1 MVCCVVSRRKPGL
14 ILVLKPAE
22 PMRASSDMNHAAT
35 SMRWTP
41 GWVLLVS
48 ILAPASAWSLHTV
61 GPDLVP
67 GYIGV
72 LCWLTLT
79 PERRPRW
86 MSIRA
91 TVVEPALLASAASA
105 VAAQPTTAL
114 SLAASVNTESNVTG
128 EKEVG
133 KAKKPRAKA
142 RKPKAVTLAEM
153 KSLTGGADRAVVWS
167 QVGPGK
173 FVRQPGEENA
183 EGEGEEFAESAPAN
197 MVIEAVATS
206 SAVMDDG
213 DE

>member
-1 MVCCVVSRRKPGL
+1 
-14 ILVLKPAE
+14 
-22 PMRASSDMNHAAT
+22 MNHAAT

-61 GPDLVP
+61 GPDLVT

-91 TVVEPALLASAASA
+91 TVVEPAPLASSPST
-105 VAAQPTTAL
+105 VALQATTAL
-114 SLAASVNTESNVTG
+114 SLTASVNTESNATA
-128 EKEVG
+128 EKEAG

>member
-1 MVCCVVSRRKPGL
+1 MIPVPL
-14 ILVLKPAE
+14 PAE
-22 PMRASSDMNHAAT
+22 IMRASSDLTHAAIGL
-35 SMRWTP
+35 RWTP

-48 ILAPASAWSLHTV
+48 VLAPASAWSLHTV
-61 GPDLVP
+61 QPDLVAWYV
-67 GYIGV
+67 GA

-91 TVVEPALLASAASA
+91 TVVEPAPQAAKPAAAPTLPATALVSA
-105 VAAQPTTAL
+105 VSA
-114 SLAASVNTESNVTG
+114 NTEATAAG
-128 EKEVG
+128 EKEAG
-133 KAKKPRAKA
+133 KA
-142 RKPKAVTLAEM
+142 KAVTLAEM

-183 EGEGEEFAESAPAN
+183 DGETDDFGDNVGMPGSGN
-197 MVIEAVATS
+197 MVIEAVATT
-206 SAVMDDG
+206 SALMDET

>member
-1 MVCCVVSRRKPGL
+1 L
-14 ILVLKPAE
+14 IPVPLPAE
-22 PMRASSDMNHAAT
+22 IMRASSDLTHAAT
-35 SMRWTP
+35 GLRWTP

-48 ILAPASAWSLHTV
+48 VLAPTSAWSLHTV
-61 GPDLVP
+61 QPDLVAWYV
-67 GYIGV
+67 GA

-91 TVVEPALLASAASA
+91 TVVEPAPQAAKPAAAPTLPATALALAASA
-105 VAAQPTTAL
+105 
-114 SLAASVNTESNVTG
+114 NTEATAAG
-128 EKEVG
+128 EKEAG

-183 EGEGEEFAESAPAN
+183 DGEADDFGDNAGMPGSGN
-197 MVIEAVATS
+197 MVIEAVATT
-206 SAVMDDG
+206 SALMDET